1 METVRISVL
10 DVVRRIAD
18 VAALSVF
25 EAIGDGPLDVL
36 GCTVFNIEL
45 VRRLVN
51 KGLDVQLVSPEVGD
65 LGGLP
70 AVEEP
75 ASDTLLVTEPLTFY
89 SEYRLLRSHDLVL
102 MFRYGNPGFKEC
114 LRGLDCTML
123 LPEIDGRLL
132 PDPHAA
138 FVAVLQE
145 AVRSASEGHHVVG
158 LRVSDTSDYFVP
170 GSDPA
175 EVERRDDAI
184 VVRAVPPYRL
194 RKGKVW
200 EAVARAIDQV
210 RFSRVSRCF
219 QK

>member
-25 EAIGDGPLDVL
+25 EVIRDGPLDVL

-45 VRRLVN
+45 ARRLVN
-51 KGLDVQLVSPEVGD
+51 KGLDVRLVSSEVG
-65 LGGLP
+65 GPKGLP
-70 AVEEP
+70 VVEEP

-89 SEYRLLRSHDLVL
+89 SEYHLLRSHALVL

-123 LPEIDGRLL
+123 LPEIEGRPL
-132 PDPHAA
+132 PDLHTA

-145 AVRSASEGHHVVG
+145 AVTSASEGHHVVG
-158 LRVSDTSDYFVP
+158 LRVSDTSDYFIP
-170 GSDPA
+170 NSDPA
-175 EVERRDDAI
+175 EVKRRDDAI
-184 VVRAVPPYRL
+184 VVRAIPPYRL
-194 RKGKVW
+194 REGRVW
-200 EAVARAIDQV
+200 EAVARAVDQV
-210 RFSRVSRCF
+210 RFRRVSRCF